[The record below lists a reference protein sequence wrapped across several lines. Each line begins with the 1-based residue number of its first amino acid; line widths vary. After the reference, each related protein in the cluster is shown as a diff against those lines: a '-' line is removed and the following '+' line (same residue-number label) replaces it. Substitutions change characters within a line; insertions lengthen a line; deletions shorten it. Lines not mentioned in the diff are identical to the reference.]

1 MFDTVGPEL
10 QIYNTNDGPLE
21 VAAGQTIMLTPD
33 RSKAASAAILPT
45 NYPGLA
51 KVSSDKEGFEIE
63 LRMVTW
69 QEHRRRQGPR
79 V

>member
-51 KVSSDKEGFEIE
+51 KVNSDKEGFKNWINNG
-63 LRMVTW
+63 
-69 QEHRRRQGPR
+69 EHRRKQGPR